1 MDIAQGVNNPANT
14 PPCPLVPLVVNDN
27 VNDVQEQN
35 NLTNEPIQQ
44 RYISLRT
51 NKGHEVNMNEQ
62 EDSHAPDATTVIMEG
77 QDVENTE
84 QGIPE
89 PAEASESQLQPTC
102 KRHPF

>member
-1 MDIAQGVNNPANT
+1 
-14 PPCPLVPLVVNDN
+14 VNDN
-27 VNDVQEQN
+27 VNGVQEQN

-44 RYISLRT
+44 RDISLRT

-62 EDSHAPDATTVIMEG
+62 EDSHAPDATTLIMEG

-89 PAEASESQLQPTC
+89 PAEASESQLQLTC
-102 KRHPF
+102 KRHPFSTFLWCFIIYS